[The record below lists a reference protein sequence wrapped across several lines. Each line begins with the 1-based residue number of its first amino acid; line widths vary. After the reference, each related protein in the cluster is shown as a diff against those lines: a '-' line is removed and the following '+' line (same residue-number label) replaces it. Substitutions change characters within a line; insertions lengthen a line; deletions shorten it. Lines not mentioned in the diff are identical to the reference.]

1 MATTVEHLFAEA
13 LVLDNDNRIELA
25 ELLMGSVAI
34 DPEIF
39 AEHLAV
45 AHERLE
51 EFLSGEITPVSRED
65 TLQRVQQLL
74 RKGSAA

>member
-1 MATTVEHLFAEA
+1 MATSVEHLFAEA
-13 LVLDNDNRIELA
+13 LELDNDNRLELA

-45 AHERLE
+45 AHDRLE

>member
-13 LVLDNDNRIELA
+13 LALDNDNRIELA
-25 ELLMGSVAI
+25 ERLMGGIAI

-51 EFLSGEITPVSRED
+51 EFLSGKITPVSRED